1 MSIITKETKMRR
13 FHFIR
18 EKDASG
24 ISGIGKVAE
33 GVIFSDGKVALE
45 WFGTRSSTNLY
56 NCLEDVEYIHGHAGM
71 TRIVFEDPEEPS
83 EQSEKDEMNN
93 TN

>member
-1 MSIITKETKMRR
+1 MRR

-24 ISGIGKVAE
+24 ISGVGKVAE

-45 WFGTRSSTNLY
+45 WFGEHSSTNLY
-56 NCLEDVEYIHGHAGM
+56 KSLEDVEYIHGHAGM
-71 TRIVFEDPEEPS
+71 TKIIFEDPEETP
-83 EQSEKDEMNN
+83 EVSEKDEMKNAN
-93 TN
+93 